1 MPLHVDVVSAEGELF
16 ADKADMVF
24 VAAEMGEVGIAA
36 RHAPLLTR
44 IRPGA
49 LRVQREGQPEE
60 AFFVSGGIL
69 EVQPHLVTVL
79 ADTAERAE
87 DLDEAAAEQAKKRAQ
102 EAVSQAE
109 EHIDL
114 SKAQQELAEAE
125 ARVNLIQRLR
135 STKTGRS

>member
-1 MPLHVDVVSAEGELF
+1 MQLHVDVVSAEGELY
-16 ADKADMVF
+16 AGNADMVF
-24 VAAEMGEVGIAA
+24 VAAEMGEVGIAP

-49 LRVQREGQPEE
+49 LRIQREGRPEE

-87 DLDEAAAEQAKKRAQ
+87 DLDEAEAEKARKRA
-102 EAVSQAE
+102 EKAVSRAE
-109 EHIDL
+109 EHVDWVR
-114 SKAQQELAEAE
+114 AQTQLAEAE
-125 ARVNLIQRLR
+125 ARINLIERLR
-135 STKTGRS
+135 SKAGR